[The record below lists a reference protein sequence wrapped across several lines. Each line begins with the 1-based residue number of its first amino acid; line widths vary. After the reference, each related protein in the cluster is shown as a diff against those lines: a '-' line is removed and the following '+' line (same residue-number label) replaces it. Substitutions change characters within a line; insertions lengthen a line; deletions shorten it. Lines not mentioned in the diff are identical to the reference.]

1 MILAA
6 VSFALGVVFGIVLM
20 ALMVVSRDEE
30 KK

>member
-6 VSFALGVVFGIVLM
+6 ASFALGVVFGIVVM

>member
-6 VSFALGVVFGIVLM
+6 ASFALGVVFGIVLM
-20 ALMVVSRDEE
+20 SLMVVSRDEE

>member
-1 MILAA
+1 MVLAA
-6 VSFALGVVFGIVLM
+6 ASFALGVVFGIVLM

>member
-6 VSFALGVVFGIVLM
+6 ASFALGVVFGIVLM